1 MAATIGGGSSV
12 QPRPEGTHL
21 IRRQHPIALALDTGA
36 GNVRNRIHLDDLV
49 SDREPE
55 QRVQQ
60 RAEAVRRN
68 GGATRRDGLHKRAR
82 VGALNVAGGLMPP
95 DREHG
100 VCQEASI
107 FLPAPLPGP
116 GVLDQVAFREFS
128 DREGVSLRALRL
140 GGIVPGGGGPEART
154 GSVPRIGQG
163 SASDT
168 GPVSTGGAAGP
179 GGRAAPSSS
188 CRWVPRAARGRSPLD
203 RSIRAGS
210 QRASRSRRTVPLSC
224 RWSPSCYPRWSLPGH
239 PLYGSGT

>member
-1 MAATIGGGSSV
+1 M
-12 QPRPEGTHL
+12 
-21 IRRQHPIALALDTGA
+21 
-36 GNVRNRIHLDDLV
+36 RNRIRLDDLV
-49 SDREPE
+49 RDREPE

-68 GGATRRDGLHKRAR
+68 GGATRRDGLHQRAR

-140 GGIVPGGGGPEART
+140 GGIVPGGGGPETRT
-154 GSVPRIGQG
+154 GSVPRIGQ
-163 SASDT
+163 AQRRIPAQ
-168 GPVSTGGAAGP
+168 GPPAEPPALAVEQHPA
-179 GGRAAPSSS
+179 
-188 CRWVPRAARGRSPLD
+188 L
-203 RSIRAGS
+203 RAGGCH
-210 QRASRSRRTVPLSC
+210 T
-224 RWSPSCYPRWSLPGH
+224 
-239 PLYGSGT
+239 